1 MSKHIEF
8 ETLELAIEQSSPYM
22 EICYELIENCKF
34 KLKDLIHLSGIDE
47 DNLIHYLKL
56 IGGCYLAERIN
67 DANDDEELI
76 NRLEKSEYK
85 DGQKIFEEF
94 SEVSKVALTLDQ
106 AYCLGIGVVL
116 IEEAFLEIDRVSI
129 SWTSLNKIEQFESFG
144 LIIGGLGQAS
154 YYIGQAMG
162 SFYKTRNMELNKSE
176 GIHTK
181 GGEVRA
187 KIYDEKKKEAIR
199 LYESGNYHTY
209 IGCGRKICD
218 QLGVVPETIAK
229 WLSEHYSRK

>member
-1 MSKHIEF
+1 MSKHIDF
-8 ETLELAIEQSSPYM
+8 EKLELSIEQSSPYM
-22 EICYELIENCKF
+22 EICYELIKEIKF
-34 KLKDLIHLSGIDE
+34 KLQDLIRLSGIEE
-47 DNLIHYLKL
+47 DNLIYYFKL
-56 IGGCYLAERIN
+56 IGGCYLAKKIN
-67 DANDDEELI
+67 NANDDEELI
-76 NRLEKSEYK
+76 KRLEKSEYK

-94 SEVSKVALTLDQ
+94 SKVSKVTLTLDQ
-106 AYCLGIGVVL
+106 AYCLGIGIVL
-116 IEEAFLEIDRVSI
+116 IEEAVLEIDSVSI
-129 SWTSLNKIEQFESFG
+129 NWINWNKIEQLDNFR
-144 LIIGGLGQAS
+144 LIINGLVQAG
-154 YYIGQAMG
+154 YFIGQAMG
-162 SFYKTRNMELNKSE
+162 SFYQTRNMELNKSK

-187 KIYDEKKKEAIR
+187 KVYEEKKKEAIR